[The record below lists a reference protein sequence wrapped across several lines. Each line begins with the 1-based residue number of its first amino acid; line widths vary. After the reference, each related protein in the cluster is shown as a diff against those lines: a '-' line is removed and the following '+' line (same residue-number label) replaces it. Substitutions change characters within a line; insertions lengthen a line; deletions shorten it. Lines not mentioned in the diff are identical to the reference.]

1 MIQGSIV
8 DVLRGLLAGAVVLGI
23 LVLLHEWGHF
33 VAAKLCG
40 VRVDVFSI
48 GFGPR
53 VLGVKRG
60 DTDYRLSALPLGG
73 YVRMAGDNPVEERTG
88 ADYEFL
94 SRPRWQ
100 RFIIAVSGPITNI
113 VLTFLIFW
121 GILSFVGKPAETDL
135 LQPADVVAVPSSAVG
150 GSGVQPGDRIVKVDG
165 VATPSWEAVY
175 SQVEKAATGSNL
187 AVVVSRAGVQRTFS
201 IPVSLAASA
210 TDSGL
215 GYPALPPVTDEIG
228 PGTPAEKAGM
238 KAGDTIVSIDGK
250 PIITWSQLVE
260 GVRSSD
266 GRSLRFLVRRD
277 GKDIALDIAPVHQM
291 APPDGQMM
299 WQVGVLPKTDLTYE
313 HQGVIEA
320 AKDGVAETV
329 SLGKLIGSI
338 FTGLFR
344 GRVSVRDLAGPV
356 GIVQMSGQAA
366 KRGPLTLLRWIAYIS
381 LDLGLLN
388 LLPIPI
394 LDGGHVLLLAIEGTL
409 RRDLSITVKER
420 FVQVGLVFLLG
431 LFAFVMYS
439 DILRLVQRN

>member
-1 MIQGSIV
+1 MIE
-8 DVLRGLLAGAVVLGI
+8 LLKTLVAGAVVLGI

-53 VLGVKRG
+53 LWGVKRG

-88 ADYEFL
+88 AAYEFL

-100 RFIIAVSGPITNI
+100 RFIIAVAGPITNI
-113 VLTFLIFW
+113 ALTFLILW
-121 GILSFVGKPAETDL
+121 GILAFVGKPAEIAL
-135 LQPADVVAVPSSAVG
+135 LQPADVVAVPVSAVPG
-150 GSGVQPGDRIVKVDG
+150 IGIQPGDRIVKVNG
-165 VATPSWEAVY
+165 VNTPSWEAVY
-175 SQVEKAATGSNL
+175 SQVEKAPPESALSL
-187 AVVVSRAGVQRTFS
+187 VVSRGGVDQAFS
-201 IPVSLAASA
+201 IPVSQATSA
-210 TDSGL
+210 TDSRL
-215 GYPALPPVTDEIG
+215 GYPAVSPVTDEIG

-238 KAGDTIVSIDGK
+238 KEGDTILSMNGK
-250 PIITWSQLVE
+250 SVVTWSQLVE
-260 GVRSSD
+260 GVRNSD
-266 GRSLRFLVRRD
+266 GHSIRFGIRRN
-277 GKDIALDIAPVHQM
+277 GKDLALDIVPAHQM
-291 APPDGQMM
+291 GADGQLT
-299 WQVGVLPKTDLTYE
+299 WQIGVLPKTEETYE
-313 HQGVIEA
+313 HEGILDAARDGGVETIA
-320 AKDGVAETV
+320 LAKA
-329 SLGKLIGSI
+329 IGNVFS
-338 FTGLFR
+338 GLFR

-366 KRGPLTLLRWIAYIS
+366 KRGPMTLLRWIAIIS
-381 LDLGLLN
+381 LNLGLMN